1 MTGQVIP
8 RMNLAQVRLH
18 ATSLQDVTEAPHHH
32 FSSFRV
38 RGKIFVTIPPD
49 EEHIHVFVSETDREQ
64 ALALYPE
71 FVEKLLWGG
80 KAVGLRIALAPAK
93 PAAVKAL
100 VTKAWMNKAPK
111 TASAKPPA
119 SR

>member
-1 MTGQVIP
+1 
-8 RMNLAQVRLH
+8 MNLAQVRLH
-18 ATSLQDVTEAPHHH
+18 AKSLQDVTEEPHHQ

-38 RGKIFVTIPPD
+38 KGKIFVTIPPD

-80 KAVGLRIALAPAK
+80 KAVGLRIALAAAK
-93 PAAVKAL
+93 PAVVKAL
-100 VTKAWMNKAPK
+100 VTKAWISKAPE
-111 TASAKPPA
+111 A
-119 SR
+119 SRKRPSAPR

>member
-1 MTGQVIP
+1 
-8 RMNLAQVRLH
+8 MNLAQVRLH
-18 ATSLQDVTEAPHHH
+18 AKSLQDVTEEPHHQ

-38 RGKIFVTIPPD
+38 KGKIFVTIPPD
-49 EEHIHVFVSETDREQ
+49 EEHIHVFVDEADRER
-64 ALALYPE
+64 ALLLYPE

-80 KAVGLRIALAPAK
+80 RVVGLRIALAAAK
-93 PAAVKAL
+93 PALVKAL
-100 VTKAWMNKAPK
+100 VTSAWVNKAPK